1 MFQIDS
7 YRVEDYLY
15 SMNNLIDELETI
27 VSSMKNFEEKLIW
40 EGKAG
45 DANKERYREIMS
57 YEEEVCNII
66 NIFITIYEK
75 GLSNYG
81 MTQEE
86 LEKEFEELKSRNN
99 IIDEGV

>member
-7 YRVEDYLY
+7 YKVEDYLY

-45 DANKERYREIMS
+45 DANKARYREIMS
-57 YEEEVCNII
+57 YEEEVSNII

-86 LEKEFEELKSRNN
+86 LEKEFEEIKSRNN